1 MIFCGQCGLQL
12 APGSTRCPRC
22 GATIDETGA
31 STTGGEFHADDA
43 TVATPSLLNRNPP
56 ASQTPAGQKPLI
68 LRPGTSGAQTN
79 INDYGT
85 NAPLDYEA
93 TSMME
98 QANQNPAQ
106 QMGSSYP
113 GYPPQSGGNYPSQN
127 SGRYPTQSGGNYP
140 PQNMYPGSGTTHGG
154 GTYGTGMSYPN
165 MPPQQMDMGY
175 GQPQAQNQYQQQQAE
190 QAARAARGRTTGL
203 ILVLCGLI
211 FILTAVFLFALQ
223 SGLFGGHKALMP
235 DNTQQLATVWMLRT
249 FITSHL
255 FIR

>member
-22 GATIDETGA
+22 GATLEETGA
-31 STTGGEFHADDA
+31 NTGGEFHADDA

-56 ASQTPAGQKPLI
+56 TSQTPAGQKPLI

-98 QANQNPAQ
+98 QANPNTAQ
-106 QMGSSYP
+106 QMGNSYP
-113 GYPPQSGGNYPSQN
+113 G
-127 SGRYPTQSGGNYP
+127 YPTQSGGNYP

-154 GTYGTGMSYPN
+154 GSYGTGMSYPN

-175 GQPQAQNQYQQQQAE
+175 SQPHAQNQYQQQQAE

-211 FILTAVFLFALQ
+211 FILTAVVLFALQ
-223 SGLFGGHKALMP
+223 SGLFGGHKALIP
-235 DNTQQLATVWMLRT
+235 ENTHHLTTVWMLHT
-249 FITSHL
+249 LITGHL